1 MYIASDDL
9 IGGRGDRY
17 FLEPV
22 CSFGSIRP
30 SFNILSHLG
39 PVMGPYCRV
48 WRGLSLL
55 CTDQFW
61 SQDPGDPF
69 EAYEAIFKA
78 NYLWCLL
85 LYYFYIIVILTN
97 INSSSRSMNA
107 CLNVNAS

>member
-78 NYLWCLL
+78 NYLWFAIIIV
-85 LYYFYIIVILTN
+85 FYIYC
-97 INSSSRSMNA
+97 INN
-107 CLNVNAS
+107 

>member
-30 SFNILSHLG
+30 SFNILGLCLCHLG

-48 WRGLSLL
+48 WIGLS
-55 CTDQFW
+55 
-61 SQDPGDPF
+61 
-69 EAYEAIFKA
+69 
-78 NYLWCLL
+78 
-85 LYYFYIIVILTN
+85 
-97 INSSSRSMNA
+97 
-107 CLNVNAS
+107 